1 MNVNKLNMF
10 FFTKFQNLIIVTYK
24 VCHWFRLTSR
34 ENYFWVN
41 FDQFWI
47 DCRFFE
53 AAGAVV
59 KIVSSLKPNQRK
71 QI

>member
-1 MNVNKLNMF
+1 MNVNKLTMF

-24 VCHWFRLTSR
+24 VCHWFRLTSL

-47 DCRFFE
+47 DCRFFW
-53 AAGAVV
+53 GCW
-59 KIVSSLKPNQRK
+59 SSSENCLEP
-71 QI
+71 